1 MLRKLHF
8 LPLGFGSFIM
18 RPYLSKV
25 IGLFCQYQDSTRLDQ
40 EKADQAMELG
50 PAGEGGMETM
60 VHRETRL
67 PEGRLYKQ
75 GRLKVKDKV
84 EGGMGMLW
92 RAESHHRVYI
102 KFTSSVSDKWYLA
115 SALKS

>member
-1 MLRKLHF
+1 
-8 LPLGFGSFIM
+8 
-18 RPYLSKV
+18 
-25 IGLFCQYQDSTRLDQ
+25 
-40 EKADQAMELG
+40 MELS
-50 PAGEGGMETM
+50 PAGEGGTETM
-60 VHRETRL
+60 VHREIRL
-67 PEGRLYKQ
+67 PERCLYKQ

-84 EGGMGMLW
+84 EGGIGMLW